1 MLRAE
6 DWMDIHALR
15 REGHSVK
22 AIARLTGFSR
32 NTVRRQLRQAV
43 PSLPPKVQRPSQLD
57 AYKAF
62 LEKRMGECSLSAV
75 RLLAEIRAMGY
86 SGSIDVLR
94 RYLHG
99 LRGERRK
106 KSRLTVRFE
115 TPPGKQAQVDW
126 AYCGRFVTP
135 RGAEIAIYAFVM
147 VLGFSRMLYVE
158 FTTSMRLAVLL
169 ACHLNAF
176 RFFEGVPL
184 EVLYDNMKQVRL
196 ERDQLHPLLVDFARH
211 HGYAV
216 RTHRVRRP
224 RTKGKVERAVYFVED
239 NFLAGR
245 TFADLSDLNGQRL
258 AWLAEVNARTHST
271 TGERPV
277 DLWRQEG
284 LTPFVSFP
292 PYRIVEAVERK
303 VDFEGFVRLDSSR
316 YSVPPELAG
325 KIVVVSKH
333 DQRIVVRSGDLIVAD
348 HAAAARRGATVAD
361 PKHLAD
367 LWRLSVARAQQPPPS
382 WRLSFDQAVA
392 TTPLATYEEVAS

>member
-1 MLRAE
+1 MLKAE

-15 REGHSVK
+15 REGHSLK

-32 NTVRRQLRQAV
+32 NTVRRQLRQAAPSVRTKV
-43 PSLPPKVQRPSQLD
+43 PRPSQLD
-57 AYKAF
+57 PHKPF
-62 LEKRMGECSLSAV
+62 LEGRMAECSLSAV
-75 RLLAEIRAMGY
+75 RLLAEVRAMGY

-126 AYCGRFVTP
+126 AHCGRFATP
-135 RGAEIAIYAFVM
+135 TGAMLSVYAFVM

-176 RFFEGVPL
+176 RFFGGVPL

-211 HGYAV
+211 HGYAI

-224 RTKGKVERAVYFVED
+224 RTKGKVERAVYFVDD
-239 NFLAGR
+239 NFLTGR
-245 TFADLSDLNGQRL
+245 TFADLDDLNAQRL
-258 AWLAEVNARTHST
+258 CWLDAVNARDHAT
-271 TGERPV
+271 TGQRPL
-277 DLWRQEG
+277 DLWPQEG
-284 LTPFVSFP
+284 LTPFVSFS
-292 PYRIVEAVERK
+292 PYRIVEALERK

-325 KIVVVSKH
+325 KTVVVSKQE
-333 DQRIVVRSGDLIVAD
+333 QRIVVRSGDLIVAD
-348 HAAAARRGATVAD
+348 HAASSRRGATVAD
-361 PKHLAD
+361 PNHLAD
-367 LWRLSVARAQQPPPS
+367 LWRLSVARTQQPPPS
-382 WRLSFDQAVA
+382 WRLSFDRAVA
-392 TTPLATYEEVAS
+392 TTPLSVYEEVCS